1 MRKFIIVIVF
11 VFLIAILISF
21 NYLLWDREKQLENY
35 EDLSNAKNL
44 SIDTLGEKINN
55 LDKQN
60 RELTDKL
67 SSLERESQNLKA
79 KNAELIGE
87 NQQIMQELIS
97 KNELIVL
104 LKTSINTAPMESV
117 IKKWVDSVNLK
128 NYKTAITYI
137 SENNQDEVFQNEEK
151 IKTAYQSELKAIRL
165 KSSKLYTE
173 LTDKEHLA
181 KIQFEVVFEVDKPE
195 APSENSADI
204 PQIIFKSGE
213 NEKYITM
220 DLDQQTGEWRISE
233 ISNTP

>member
-60 RELTDKL
+60 RELAEKL
-67 SSLERESQNLKA
+67 SSLERENQNLKA
-79 KNAELIGE
+79 NNAELSDE
-87 NQQIMQELIS
+87 NQQFMQEITS
-97 KNELIVL
+97 KNDLITL
-104 LKTSINTAPMESV
+104 LKNSINAAPMELV

-137 SENNQDEVFQNEEK
+137 SKNNKDEVYQNEEMFK
-151 IKTAYQSELKAIRL
+151 SVYQSELKAIRL

-204 PQIIFKSGE
+204 PEIIFKSGE

-220 DLDQQTGEWRISE
+220 DLDKETGEWLISE